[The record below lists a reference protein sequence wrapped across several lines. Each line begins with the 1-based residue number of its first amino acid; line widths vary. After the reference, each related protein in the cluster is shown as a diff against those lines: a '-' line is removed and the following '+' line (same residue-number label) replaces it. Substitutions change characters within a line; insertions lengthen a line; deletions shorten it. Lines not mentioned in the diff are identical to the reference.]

1 MYEMKKIP
9 GHCFKKLSAGL
20 LILFLISGCSVS
32 RKPQKLKNCDCPQ
45 WSNAKTGY
53 VNDDCGRI

>member
-1 MYEMKKIP
+1 MKKMP
-9 GHCFKKLSAGL
+9 GNYIKILSACL